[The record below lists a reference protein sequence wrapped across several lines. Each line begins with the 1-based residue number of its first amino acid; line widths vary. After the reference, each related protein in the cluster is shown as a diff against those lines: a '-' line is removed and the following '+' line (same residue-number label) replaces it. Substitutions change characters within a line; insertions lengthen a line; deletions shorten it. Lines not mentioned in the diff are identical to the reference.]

1 MLETLF
7 IWGLILLP
15 LGIAIVLIAYRA
27 RFFILGIAGIAL
39 VLALIWAALRLGI
52 MSSQGPES
60 TQPPAGSLLENIAYE
75 SADPPVAFVNCR
87 L

>member
-1 MLETLF
+1 MLETLL

-15 LGIAIVLIAYRA
+15 LGIAIVLIADRA
-27 RFFILGIAGIAL
+27 RFFMLGIAGIVL

-52 MSSQGPES
+52 VSSQEPQS
-60 TQPPAGSLLENIAYE
+60 TQPPAGSLLENISCEA
-75 SADPPVAFVNCR
+75 ADPPAVFANCR